1 MKPGILNRCIN
12 ILYRDWAGNK
22 HRPSYHFAFAIKKN
36 KILAVGRN
44 KPDHE
49 SNKALQLGRLY
60 GIEKWNTYPFLHAE
74 SDLITRLDPEYQ
86 NHKTEIL
93 SLRINRHGRFKL
105 AKPCVNCQKMLDE
118 IGITKVVWSCN
129 LEDEVPNDLI
139 LGSQHKIMLE
149 RVIKRKINLSVTQEG
164 WEAGVHKF

>member
-1 MKPGILNRCIN
+1 MIYDQFICSGLSISHCRACLWSTNSIAE
-12 ILYRDWAGNK
+12 I
-22 HRPSYHFAFAIKKN
+22 S
-36 KILAVGRN
+36 
-44 KPDHE
+44 
-49 SNKALQLGRLY
+49 SLGRLY

-74 SDLITRLDPEYQ
+74 SDLITKLDPEYQ

-164 WEAGVHKF
+164 GEAGGHKF